1 MTSVNELKKKIIQA
15 AIICEMEGL
24 CEAFGHV
31 TLRIPGTDHILMTP
45 QGPPGGAK
53 LSDVVELT
61 LKGEK
66 IAGRGKPNTELPIH
80 TSIYRVRNDVQSV
93 VHVHPPK
100 VIAFSIA
107 GKEIFPM
114 RNSDKNFYPSV
125 KIFGDPG
132 TEVYIASDELGQ
144 KMARALGNGSA
155 LILRGHGSVTVGDS
169 IEAACLNS
177 INLEKAAEIQ
187 FMASMLLLSQ
197 AMGKDF
203 QIPLLSERDPV
214 NKARIQ
220 KRNWDFYLLKL
231 KGYSALSK

>member
-1 MTSVNELKKKIIQA
+1 MTLVNELKKKLIQA

-31 TLRIPGTDHILMTP
+31 TVRVPGTDHILMTP

-61 LKGEK
+61 LRGEK
-66 IAGRGKPNTELPIH
+66 IGGRGRANTELPIH
-80 TSIYRVRNDVQSV
+80 TSIYRVRSDVQSI

-114 RNSDKNFYPSV
+114 RSSDKKFFPSV

-132 TEVYIASDELGQ
+132 TEVYIASDELGE
-144 KMARALGNGSA
+144 KMARALGDGFA
-155 LILRGHGSVTVGDS
+155 LLLRGHGSVTVGDS

-177 INLEKAAEIQ
+177 IALEKAAGIQ
-187 FMASMLLLSQ
+187 FMASVLLLSQ
-197 AMGKDF
+197 ATAKDF
-203 QIPLLSERDPV
+203 QRPLLSERDAV

-220 KRNWDFYLLKL
+220 KRDWDFYVLKL
-231 KGYSALSK
+231 NKYLKKGA